1 MATTA
6 PTVDRR
12 VPIGA
17 VRGDHP
23 ATAFPADAWTRM
35 RTGDLRPA
43 GDALL
48 VLTFLLTPVQLERIG
63 PHITLADVTLVLAGL
78 LLVVSAH
85 RWRPVDAIVSSRLA
99 LAFALMSVGGAIGL
113 IFAGASATSPI
124 VPTGASEA
132 LSEFAREAYSPV
144 SASSAELL
152 ARLAGVAG
160 LCFLVLLGGDP
171 TPRLLR
177 RCLTAYVFTASVSAA
192 IGTFAAAASVHLS
205 DFESGVGRAT
215 GLAGNANVFGVVTAI
230 GAVFAAVLATVAA
243 DRRVRVL
250 YVAAAALQVL
260 GIAYSGSRGAM
271 VGVTVALVVVAVRLV
286 RTGSGRAVAV
296 AAVMGV
302 LFLGTTVSGLVRV
315 PTIDRMLLR
324 TDTTASSLSVEST
337 DVRIEL
343 FSRALDDRGLESLA
357 VGSGLREQPATSVHN
372 GHFEVW
378 LGLGALGIA
387 GWLLVCLLTCAPA
400 VRFAWRR
407 DALDEREGVRFAF
420 SAGFIAFVF
429 TALTVNNIW
438 NRYLWLIV
446 AAVAYLGV
454 ARPPGASWPADR
466 ERRRRRVLQLMTLSF
481 LLMPLVSVRVT
492 KTVAGADVPLAL
504 AAALVV
510 LWGPFGRRPDRLIP
524 RLLAVGAAL
533 LTIGAVVSLAFSG
546 TPLDSGVLHGRLLVT
561 MVMCWVTIAWW
572 DPDWREV
579 RRLLNAFIVGAALSG
594 GLGAFSAITR
604 LSFAEPWRDVAN
616 QTDRATGLAGN
627 ANHLGVYSTL
637 ALVLACVLAAHGR
650 RWWPYAL
657 AIVPL
662 VAGLLWCGSRSGIV
676 AVVVALMFLAVH
688 VVRMGKGRWVAAIGA
703 AALLV
708 FVLGVASLVRVP
720 VIDRV
725 LLRTDT
731 AESRYSQASTDA
743 RFNLAHERLDEVG
756 THGLV
761 VGDGMVNRSSTGPHS
776 GHLEIWV
783 GLGLIGLLGW
793 ALVALSTIRPAFRL
807 SWSRRRLAERDL
819 ILYAVALAFV
829 SHLVLAVFLEH
840 IWTRYIWLL
849 VALSAVLVSTEGADV
864 GGDDGRGR
872 DRASTEPPTIVS
884 DPDPVERVTGIEP
897 ASSGWK
903 PEALPLSYTR
913 DEPRP

>member
-6 PTVDRR
+6 STVDRR

-23 ATAFPADAWTRM
+23 ATAFPAGTWTRM
-35 RTGDLRPA
+35 RTGDLRPV

-85 RWRPVDAIVSSRLA
+85 RWRPVAIVSSRSPSPLRSRA
-99 LAFALMSVGGAIGL
+99 WRCHRA

-124 VPTGASEA
+124 VPPGASEA

-177 RCLTAYVFTASVSAA
+177 RCLTAYVFSASVSAA

-230 GAVFAAVLATVAA
+230 GAVFAAVLATLAA

-296 AAVMGV
+296 AAVIGV

-454 ARPPGASWPADR
+454 ARPPGASWPADP

-524 RLLAVGAAL
+524 RLLAVGAGL

-579 RRLLNAFIVGAALSG
+579 RRLLNSFIVGAALSG

-616 QTDRATGLAGN
+616 QTDRATGRRQRQPPRRLPRWPSSWPVCSP
-627 ANHLGVYSTL
+627 LT
-637 ALVLACVLAAHGR
+637 AADGGR
-650 RWWPYAL
+650 TH
-657 AIVPL
+657 
-662 VAGLLWCGSRSGIV
+662 SRSC
-676 AVVVALMFLAVH
+676 
-688 VVRMGKGRWVAAIGA
+688 RWSPGCSGA
-703 AALLV
+703 ARA
-708 FVLGVASLVRVP
+708 VASSP
-720 VIDRV
+720 
-725 LLRTDT
+725 
-731 AESRYSQASTDA
+731 
-743 RFNLAHERLDEVG
+743 
-756 THGLV
+756 
-761 VGDGMVNRSSTGPHS
+761 
-776 GHLEIWV
+776 
-783 GLGLIGLLGW
+783 
-793 ALVALSTIRPAFRL
+793 
-807 SWSRRRLAERDL
+807 SWSR
-819 ILYAVALAFV
+819 
-829 SHLVLAVFLEH
+829 
-840 IWTRYIWLL
+840 
-849 VALSAVLVSTEGADV
+849 
-864 GGDDGRGR
+864 
-872 DRASTEPPTIVS
+872 
-884 DPDPVERVTGIEP
+884 
-897 ASSGWK
+897 
-903 PEALPLSYTR
+903 
-913 DEPRP
+913 